1 MGFTETR
8 CSNATSVL
16 NSPKFRSSRISIRAG
31 KHRSRSPGEIL
42 VNQNE
47 NRPTARRT
55 FLKSAAVAGACTAVA
70 AAGVNALAPILDPEK
85 SAFEPNHSYWA
96 RALPAV
102 NSPLAKNIHADVAVI
117 GGGFTGL
124 AAAYYIRSQ
133 SPPKKV
139 VLLEASRCG
148 NGASGRNGAMMLT
161 LTDDRYMVLSSEMSL
176 DKKIYDLTVNN
187 AARLKQI
194 AASVSHLAPD
204 PEIETSGALQV
215 LNTASDVENGKRYVA
230 KANQVGIPVEFWSQ
244 EKTASVIGTRAYP
257 GALFDPNSGQVHPGK
272 LVAVL
277 KAAAES
283 AGAEIFENSP
293 VVNIEE
299 GSTHKITTAAGFTV
313 TAPSL
318 ILATNAYTSK
328 LGYLR
333 RAVAPVFDYVGITAP
348 LADSLLAEVGW
359 QKRIPFND
367 SRTEVYYLGLTRD
380 QRVHI
385 GGGPVDYVFNDGV
398 VEPKST
404 AHHFA
409 RLSAELARIFPKLD
423 GVPFE
428 ATWGGCVD
436 MSLDQSP
443 AVGAIGKYKNIFYA
457 IGFSGHGVGLTSLF
471 ARIIADLESSRAA
484 DWSWLPFVNRLP
496 PYIPNEP
503 FRWLGIRSALA
514 YYRATDAKTP

>member
-1 MGFTETR
+1 MT
-8 CSNATSVL
+8 
-16 NSPKFRSSRISIRAG
+16 
-31 KHRSRSPGEIL
+31 H
-42 VNQNE
+42 NE
-47 NRPTARRT
+47 NPAVARRK
-55 FLKSAAVAGACTAVA
+55 FLKSAAVAGACTAA
-70 AAGVNALAPILDPEK
+70 AAVGVNALAPIIDPEK
-85 SAFEPNHSYWA
+85 SAFEPNTSYWA
-96 RALPAV
+96 RALPSI
-102 NSPLAKNIHADVAVI
+102 NPPLAQNIHADVAII

-133 SPPKKV
+133 SPSKKV
-139 VLLEASRCG
+139 ALLEASRCG

-161 LTDDRYMVLSSEMSL
+161 LTDDRYMVFRSDMSL
-176 DKKIYDLTVNN
+176 DKQIYDLTVDN
-187 AARLKQI
+187 AARLKKI
-194 AASVSHLAPD
+194 AASVSSVAPD

-215 LNTASDVENGKRYVA
+215 LNTISDVEDGKRYVA
-230 KANQVGIPVEFWSQ
+230 KANEVGIPVEFWDV
-244 EKTASVIGTRAYP
+244 EKTASLVGTRAYP

-283 AGAEIFENSP
+283 TGAEIFEISA
-293 VVNIEE
+293 VVKIEE
-299 GSTHKITTAAGFTV
+299 GPTHKITTAAGFTV

-318 ILATNAYTSK
+318 VLATNAYTSK

-333 RAVAPVFDYVGITAP
+333 RAVSPVFDYVGITAP
-348 LADSLLAEVGW
+348 LSDSHLADIGW
-359 QKRIPFND
+359 QKPIPFND

-380 QRVHI
+380 QRIHI
-385 GGGPVDYVFNDGV
+385 GGGPVDYVFNNGV
-398 VEPKST
+398 IEPKST

-428 ATWGGCVD
+428 TTWGGCVD

-443 AVGAIGKYKNIFYA
+443 SVGVMGKHKNIFYA
-457 IGFSGHGVGLTSLF
+457 IGFSGHGVGLTSVF
-471 ARIIADLESSRAA
+471 ARIVADLELRKTA

-503 FRWLGIRSALA
+503 FRWLGIHSALA

>member
-1 MGFTETR
+1 MT
-8 CSNATSVL
+8 
-16 NSPKFRSSRISIRAG
+16 
-31 KHRSRSPGEIL
+31 
-42 VNQNE
+42 QNE
-47 NRPTARRT
+47 NSSVPRRK
-55 FLKSAAVAGACTAVA
+55 FLKSAAIAGACTAVA
-70 AAGVNALAPILDPEK
+70 AAGVNALSPVLDPETP
-85 SAFEPNHSYWA
+85 AFEPNTSHWA
-96 RALPAV
+96 RALPPV
-102 NSPLAKNIHADVAVI
+102 NPALAENVQADVVII

-133 SPPKKV
+133 SPAKKV

-161 LTDDRYMVLSSEMSL
+161 LTDDRYMVLSSDMPL
-176 DKKIYDLTVNN
+176 DKKIYDLTVDN
-187 AARLKQI
+187 AARLKKI
-194 AASVSHLAPD
+194 TAAVSSLAPD
-204 PEIETSGALQV
+204 PEIESSGALQV
-215 LNTASDVENGKRYVA
+215 LNTSSDVRDAERYVA
-230 KANQVGIPVEFWSQ
+230 AANQVGIPVEFWDVQ
-244 EKTASVIGTRAYP
+244 KIASVIGTRAYP
-257 GALFDPNSGQVHPGK
+257 GALFDPHSGQVHPGK
-272 LVAVL
+272 LVAAL

-283 AGAEIFENSP
+283 AGATIYENSP
-293 VVNIEE
+293 VVKIAE
-299 GSTHKITTAAGFTV
+299 GPTHKITTSAGSTV

-318 ILATNAYTSK
+318 VLATNAYTSK

-348 LADSLLAEVGW
+348 LSDSLLSSVGW
-359 QKRIPFND
+359 QKPIPFND

-380 QRVHI
+380 RRIHI
-385 GGGPVDYVFNDGV
+385 GGGPVDYVYNNGV
-398 VEPKST
+398 VAPKSI

-409 RLSAELARIFPKLD
+409 RLSSELARIFPALD

-428 ATWGGCVD
+428 TTWGGSVD

-443 AVGAIGKYKNIFYA
+443 SVGVLGKNKNIFYA

-471 ARIIADLESSRAA
+471 ARIIAGLESGRAA

-503 FRWLGIRSALA
+503 FRWLGIHSALA